1 LLSYLDHKLNL
12 KTGETYIM
20 MNHFLWVEKYRPQTI
35 EDAILPEDLKKT
47 FQQFV
52 DDGSV
57 PNLLLTGRAG
67 IGKTTVARAMLEQLD
82 CDYIVINGSMN
93 GNIDTLRNEIKAF
106 ASSVSLQGG
115 RKYVILDEADYLNPN
130 STQPALRNFMEEFSK
145 NCGFIL
151 TCNFKNRIIEPL
163 HSRCSVVEFKIEGK
177 DKSKMAMQFLSRVC
191 GILEGEGVEYDKKVL
206 AELIIKFIPDW
217 RRVLNELQRYAATG
231 KIDTGILSNFHDDN
245 VRNLIKLL
253 KEKNFTDMRKW
264 VGSNSDIDSA
274 SFFRK
279 LYDVAAEY
287 LTPNTIPVLVLKIA
301 DYQYKSAFVADQE
314 INMAAC
320 LTELMVECEF
330 K

>member
-1 LLSYLDHKLNL
+1 
-12 KTGETYIM
+12 
-20 MNHFLWVEKYRPQTI
+20 
-35 EDAILPEDLKKT
+35 
-47 FQQFV
+47 
-52 DDGSV
+52 
-57 PNLLLTGRAG
+57 
-67 IGKTTVARAMLEQLD
+67 
-82 CDYIVINGSMN
+82 
-93 GNIDTLRNEIKAF
+93 
-106 ASSVSLQGG
+106 
-115 RKYVILDEADYLNPN
+115 
-130 STQPALRNFMEEFSK
+130 
-145 NCGFIL
+145 
-151 TCNFKNRIIEPL
+151 
-163 HSRCSVVEFKIEGK
+163 
-177 DKSKMAMQFLSRVC
+177 
-191 GILEGEGVEYDKKVL
+191 
-206 AELIIKFIPDW
+206 
-217 RRVLNELQRYAATG
+217 LQRYAATG

-287 LTPNTIPVLVLKIA
+287 LTPNTIPILVLKIA